1 MLSKFNGRE
10 EILLSNI
17 WQTFIFCIISYH
29 VKCVTMIPASHHLVS
44 PHSCLLGSSLQMLT
58 WVNICKAVS
67 TDTGKSTADALV
79 HLGKNSS
86 WTFNQQ
92 FSLSHHDFFSF
103 WSWGAHLCH
112 LYCNTVLHLFAKVLI
127 LSDPC
132 LVVLTV
138 KFFCMVSKL
147 CFFLKYKW
155 KKSKFIW
162 NSKKRGEAKMYTYE
176 SISQISMEHLYF
188 IFLNSCD

>member
-17 WQTFIFCIISYH
+17 WQTFIFYIIYYH

-44 PHSCLLGSSLQMLT
+44 PHSCLLGSYLQMLT
-58 WVNICKAVS
+58 WVNICKPVS

-92 FSLSHHDFFSF
+92 FSLSHHIFFLF
-103 WSWGAHLCH
+103 DLEVHICAIFTVA
-112 LYCNTVLHLFAKVLI
+112 LYFTFLQRVLSYLI
-127 LSDPC
+127 LALWS
-132 LVVLTV
+132 
-138 KFFCMVSKL
+138 
-147 CFFLKYKW
+147 
-155 KKSKFIW
+155 
-162 NSKKRGEAKMYTYE
+162 
-176 SISQISMEHLYF
+176 
-188 IFLNSCD
+188 